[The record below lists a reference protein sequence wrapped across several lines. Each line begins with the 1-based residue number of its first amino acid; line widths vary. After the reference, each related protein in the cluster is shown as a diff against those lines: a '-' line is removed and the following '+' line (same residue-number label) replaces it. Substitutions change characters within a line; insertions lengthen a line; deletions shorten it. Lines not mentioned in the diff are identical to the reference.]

1 MEGVIKGTTV
11 EVALQ
16 YNDTYQENIYTF
28 ANNIHTPEGGTHLT
42 GFSSALTRS
51 INEYG
56 RQFGFLKASD
66 ANLKSEDVRES
77 LAAVI
82 SVKLVEPQFEGQTK
96 SKLGNS
102 EVRGIVDGLVYD
114 RLSTFLGENP
124 AIARI
129 ILERCV
135 GAARAARRRA
145 RHAS

>member
-1 MEGVIKGTTV
+1 MCIRDR
-11 EVALQ
+11 

-102 EVRGIVDGLVYD
+102 EVRGIVAVSYTHLDVYKRQGLTLWAQ
-114 RLSTFLGENP
+114 RLLP
-124 AIARI
+124 VPHV
-129 ILERCV
+129 ILKM
-135 GAARAARRRA
+135 
-145 RHAS
+145 

>member
-1 MEGVIKGTTV
+1 M

-66 ANLKSEDVRES
+66 TNLKSEDVRES
-77 LAAVI
+77 TGK
-82 SVKLVEPQFEGQTK
+82 SVAEFYKEKVNG
-96 SKLGNS
+96 
-102 EVRGIVDGLVYD
+102 
-114 RLSTFLGENP
+114 
-124 AIARI
+124 
-129 ILERCV
+129 
-135 GAARAARRRA
+135 
-145 RHAS
+145 

>member
-1 MEGVIKGTTV
+1 M
-11 EVALQ
+11 
-16 YNDTYQENIYTF
+16 
-28 ANNIHTPEGGTHLT
+28 
-42 GFSSALTRS
+42 
-51 INEYG
+51 
-56 RQFGFLKASD
+56 
-66 ANLKSEDVRES
+66 RES

-129 ILERCV
+129 ILN
-135 GAARAARRRA
+135 AAWARRAPARRHA